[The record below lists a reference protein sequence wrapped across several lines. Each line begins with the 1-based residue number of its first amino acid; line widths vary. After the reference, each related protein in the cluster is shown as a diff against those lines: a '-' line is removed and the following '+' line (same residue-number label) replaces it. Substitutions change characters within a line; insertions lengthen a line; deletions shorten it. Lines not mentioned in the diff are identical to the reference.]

1 MGKQL
6 GLRAALASA
15 GALIAVAAFAP
26 GAAMAHPCAG
36 STVNEASSFLS
47 LNSARWVGLY
57 PTQLTPSTSAQGE
70 GSAVVAQFENAQ
82 SAADPVDDA
91 IEHVRALART

>member
-1 MGKQL
+1 MGTKL

-15 GALIAVAAFAP
+15 GALVAVAAFAP

-57 PTQLTPSTSAQGE
+57 PTHLAEHECKGE
-70 GSAVVAQFENAQ
+70 AARSFAQFENSQ
-82 SAADPVDDA
+82 SAADPVGPA
-91 IEHVRALART
+91 VEHVRVTRRT